1 MTTNAARRAL
11 RILAATACVA
21 CVVGGAVSAGAKDK
35 KDKKGEDKPKVE
47 AVPQEND
54 KVWNAIRLG
63 DQYRTSGLPE
73 KAAEEYRK
81 ALEVDPENREAYARL
96 GYALVE
102 AKEYEQA
109 VKIYQRYV
117 ALAPDDCDSHSSL
130 GFAYLQQG
138 LTDQA
143 IAAYEKALEVCPDDP
158 NSYTNLGK
166 VYAQSGSYPIEAI
179 EAFRRS
185 VELNPNDITGY
196 ENLAK
201 LYSERKLYPEAIRM
215 YEAILQRPDHA
226 MGDRWV
232 VWAHGRIAAMYR
244 WADAYAQAIPH
255 YRAVMESPVAD
266 EEQKTRA
273 IRGLAIS
280 YEQTQQVALA
290 IELYQDLIK
299 QVPEESGYY
308 YRLAELLSDVGRY
321 EDSIET
327 VKAGLKADGSCS
339 AHGLYVMGEAYE
351 KLGGIANFKRAE
363 REFKKAVACGGNPQL
378 VDRARQQVDRQ
389 RQLIR
394 IEELKRQKEQ
404 QGY

>member
-1 MTTNAARRAL
+1 MRIEPARRFP
-11 RILAATACVA
+11 RILAGIACVA
-21 CVVGGAVSAGAKDK
+21 FVATGAPSVASAKDK
-35 KDKKGEDKPKVE
+35 NKDMPKVE
-47 AVPQEND
+47 AVAQEND
-54 KVWNAIRLG
+54 ALWNAIRLG
-63 DQYRTSGLPE
+63 DQYRSSGLPE

-81 ALEVDPENREAYARL
+81 ALEVDPESKDAYARL

-102 AKEYEQA
+102 AEQYEQA

-143 IAAYEKALEVCPDDP
+143 IASYERALEKCPDDP

-215 YEAILQRPDHA
+215 YEAILHRDHK

-244 WADAYAQAIPH
+244 WADAYRQAIPH
-255 YRAVMESPVAD
+255 YRAVMEDPVAD
-266 EEQKTRA
+266 EDQRTRA

-280 YEQTQQVALA
+280 YEQTEQVALA
-290 IELYQDLIK
+290 IELYQDLVK
-299 QVPEESGYY
+299 QVPEESAYY
-308 YRLAELLSDVGRY
+308 YRLGELLSDVGRY
-321 EDSIET
+321 EEAIET

-378 VDRARQQVDRQ
+378 VDRARQQIERQ
-389 RQLIR
+389 RQLIN
-394 IEELKRQKEQ
+394 IEELKKKKEQ

>member
-1 MTTNAARRAL
+1 MTIQPARRAL
-11 RILAATACVA
+11 RTLASVACVA
-21 CVVGGAVSAGAKDK
+21 CLVGGVAAVASAKD
-35 KDKKGEDKPKVE
+35 DERPSVE
-47 AVPQEND
+47 AVPQGND

-73 KAAEEYRK
+73 KAAEEYQK
-81 ALEVDPENREAYARL
+81 ALDVDPENTQAYARL

-102 AKEYEQA
+102 AKQFEKA

-117 ALAPDDCDSHSSL
+117 ALAPDDCNSHSSL

-143 IAAYEKALEVCPDDP
+143 ITAYEKALEVCPDDP

-215 YEAILQRPDHA
+215 YEAILARPDHA

-232 VWAHGRIAAMYR
+232 VWANGRIAAMYR

-255 YRAVMESPVAD
+255 YRAVMDSPVANED
-266 EEQKTRA
+266 QKTRA

-290 IELYQDLIK
+290 IELYQDLIR
-299 QVPEESGYY
+299 QVPGEAGYY
-308 YRLAELLSDVGRY
+308 YRLGELLSDVGRY
-321 EDSIET
+321 EDAIET
-327 VKAGLKADGSCS
+327 VKAGLKADQACS
-339 AHGLYVMGEAYE
+339 AHGLYVIGEAYE
-351 KLGGIANFKRAE
+351 KLGGVANFKRAE
-363 REFKKAVACGGNPQL
+363 REFKKAVACGGDPQL
-378 VDRARQQVDRQ
+378 MDRARQQIDRQ

-394 IEELKRQKEQ
+394 IEELKRKKEQ